1 MKASA
6 KIRATYAVALALLA
20 AVYSAILFSV
30 KPTLESAHWVAYGF
44 TMLAFILLLA
54 DIVT

>member
-30 KPTLESAHWVAYGF
+30 
-44 TMLAFILLLA
+44 
-54 DIVT
+54 